1 MSSATLFK
9 TNSGDC
15 FHDEYI
21 YQTKVILT
29 SLMLLIIE
37 YSLNELNNI
46 LLLSI

>member
-1 MSSATLFK
+1 MM
-9 TNSGDC
+9 N
-15 FHDEYI
+15 I

-29 SLMLLIIE
+29 SLMLLKIE